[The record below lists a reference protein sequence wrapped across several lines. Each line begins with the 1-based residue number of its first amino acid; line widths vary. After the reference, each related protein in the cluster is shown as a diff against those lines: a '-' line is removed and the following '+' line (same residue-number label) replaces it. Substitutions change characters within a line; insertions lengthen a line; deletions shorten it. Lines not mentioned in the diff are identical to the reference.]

1 MEKKAKR
8 PSRQRGLVLATLV
21 FVLIAAGYGIYWATV
36 LRYQADTDDA
46 YVNGHLVQLT
56 PEIAGTVV
64 SIAADDTDRVN
75 AGQAIVTLEANDARL
90 AFERARNEFIQA
102 VRETRQLVG
111 SQRQQAAQV
120 TLRQSELA
128 RAESDLKRRQQ
139 LAGSEALSAEE
150 LAHAR
155 DAVATARAA
164 LTVAEEQATSTQA
177 LLGNDT
183 LASKPAVARAATRL
197 KEAWLALQRTEVRAP
212 LSGYV
217 ARRSVQ
223 VGQRVNAGSPLLAIV
238 PLDKVWVDAN
248 FKESQ
253 LHQIRLGQ
261 PVELHADMYGGDV
274 TYHGKVA
281 GLAAGTGSA
290 FSLLPAQNA
299 TGNWIKVVQR
309 VPVRIELDTAELKAH
324 PLRVGLSMQ
333 AEVNTRKQDGATLAD
348 TPRTA
353 PAQATRA
360 LTPDLAQADVLVAAL
375 LAANAGGSR

>member
-1 MEKKAKR
+1 MEKPAKN
-8 PSRQRGLVLATLV
+8 PSRQRGLILASLV
-21 FVLIAAGYGIYWATV
+21 FAIAAIGYGAYWATV
-36 LRYQADTDDA
+36 LRYQEGTDDA
-46 YVNGHLVQLT
+46 YVNGHLIQLT

-75 AGQAIVTLEANDARL
+75 AGQTVVTLEANDARL
-90 AFERARNEFIQA
+90 AFERARNEFVQA
-102 VRETRQLVG
+102 VRETRQLIG
-111 SQRQQAAQV
+111 SERQQNAQV
-120 TLRQSELA
+120 SLRKSELA
-128 RAESDLKRRQQ
+128 RAEDDLKRRQQ

-164 LTVAEEQATSTQA
+164 LAVAQEQAASTQA
-177 LLGNDT
+177 LLGQET

-197 KEAWLALQRTEVRAP
+197 KEAWLALKRTEVRAP
-212 LSGYV
+212 LTGYV

-223 VGQRVNAGSPLLAIV
+223 VGQRVNAGSPMLAIV

-253 LHQIRLGQ
+253 LHKIRLGQ

-309 VPVRIELDTAELKAH
+309 VPVRIELDAAELKTH

-333 AEVNTRKQDGATLAD
+333 VEVQTRKQDGPTLAEA
-348 TPRTA
+348 PRTA
-353 PAQATRA
+353 PAQVTRA
-360 LTPDLAQADVLVAAL
+360 LTPDLAQADALVAQL
-375 LAANAGGSR
+375 LAANAGASH